1 MVQKMTFTSSMRNSN
16 SSSVQPSLKSS
27 PSSHPIL
34 FGTSKDLKLS
44 PLRPSAT
51 KHSHDA
57 IEENENGTQIS
68 PTAKRQKCTTDS
80 SNTLSPSSPL
90 SPTFSEPPIPE
101 DQEVIE
107 EIDLQN
113 NTNGKR
119 VVRSRK
125 PKKQS
130 ENTSAH

>member
-16 SSSVQPSLKSS
+16 SFSVQSSLKSS
-27 PSSHPIL
+27 LSSHPIL

-44 PLRPSAT
+44 PLHPSAT

-57 IEENENGTQIS
+57 IEENENSIQIS
-68 PTAKRQKCTTDS
+68 PTAKQQKCTTNS
-80 SNTLSPSSPL
+80 SNTLSPSSLL
-90 SPTFSEPPIPE
+90 SPTFSKPPIPE

-107 EIDLQN
+107 KIDLQN

-119 VVRSRK
+119 VVQSQK
-125 PKKQS
+125 LKKQS

>member
-27 PSSHPIL
+27 PSSRPIL

-57 IEENENGTQIS
+57 IEEMRMAPKFHLLLSGKNAQQILLIHYLPLLRSLQHS
-68 PTAKRQKCTTDS
+68 PNLLFLKIK
-80 SNTLSPSSPL
+80 
-90 SPTFSEPPIPE
+90 
-101 DQEVIE
+101 
-107 EIDLQN
+107 
-113 NTNGKR
+113 
-119 VVRSRK
+119 
-125 PKKQS
+125 
-130 ENTSAH
+130 

>member
-1 MVQKMTFTSSMRNSN
+1 MTFTSMRNSN
-16 SSSVQPSLKSS
+16 SSSVQPSPIKSS
-27 PSSHPIL
+27 PSSRPIL

-44 PLRPSAT
+44 PIRPSAT

-57 IEENENGTQIS
+57 IEENENSTQIL

-80 SNTLSPSSPL
+80 SHTLSPSSPL

-101 DQEVIE
+101 DQETIE
-107 EIDLQN
+107 EVDLQN
-113 NTNGKR
+113 NTNGKK

-125 PKKQS
+125 PKKQT
-130 ENTSAH
+130 ENSLLK

>member
-27 PSSHPIL
+27 
-34 FGTSKDLKLS
+34 LS
-44 PLRPSAT
+44 PLHPSAT

-125 PKKQS
+125 LKKQS